1 VAAGGAVMGTMGG
14 ALAMMLVLNQFGRV
28 LSNPNALK
36 SLVKLG
42 NTMSAAEKAGRTVGK
57 HSQRAMFVKLFV
69 DLGFDHKDSNGAFNT
84 LHGVARDLKPEI
96 DYKIMQGRQAIEG
109 VTGLEL

>member
-1 VAAGGAVMGTMGG
+1 
-14 ALAMMLVLNQFGRV
+14 
-28 LSNPNALK
+28 
-36 SLVKLG
+36 
-42 NTMSAAEKAGRTVGK
+42 
-57 HSQRAMFVKLFV
+57 MFVKLFV